1 VATTAATIEELQ
13 YLSDRLSDRVRTVA
27 WSVLGLVW
35 LFLTGGDS
43 RPVLPVPPSKS
54 MLLTSGALA
63 LAALVLD
70 YLQYLFGYLTAGQ
83 VLEEAE
89 GGAEENAQY
98 DTGGW
103 LYRIRGVVFWLK
115 QVVMGLALVALCVAV
130 LQALF

>member
-1 VATTAATIEELQ
+1 VATIPETIEELQ

-43 RPVLPVPPSKS
+43 RPALPVTPSRS
-54 MLLTSGALA
+54 VLLISGALA
-63 LAALVLD
+63 LGALVLD
-70 YLQYLFGYLTAGQ
+70 YLQYFFGYLMARQ
-83 VLEEAE
+83 VLQEAE
-89 GGAEENAQY
+89 GSAEKNAQY

-103 LYRIRGVVFWLK
+103 LYRTRTFVFWLK